1 MIGIFKKSRIPLSYA
16 KFRSRNNCVSLKF
29 RPEFLVLS
37 FEINKAEFLLVF
49 FDFCQN
55 TFIFFFNFQSL
66 CCGYGIDGHGM
77 IFFSVHLPLSFR
89 DAPRVKNPRGPVV
102 MRRAAAARRR
112 LLIYQNLG
120 GLRTSR
126 HTRLLHAYK
135 RLVLILN
142 IWKSEKKC
150 LTNLQ
155 TFQIRRII

>member
-55 TFIFFFNFQSL
+55 TFIFFFNFQSH

-77 IFFSVHLPLSFR
+77 IFFSVHLPLSYDIIQTTPIDSNSSIDLKRNLYFYFSISIKKLFR
-89 DAPRVKNPRGPVV
+89 FSEPLL
-102 MRRAAAARRR
+102 R
-112 LLIYQNLG
+112 LWQRWAWHER
-120 GLRTSR
+120 LR
-126 HTRLLHAYK
+126 LHHNSQCHQGCHH
-135 RLVLILN
+135 V
-142 IWKSEKKC
+142 
-150 LTNLQ
+150 
-155 TFQIRRII
+155 F